1 MTFLSRRTVL
11 AGGGLL
17 LGAACT
23 RRFATPDQAGTLPIP
38 RLLDARDHG
47 QRIGLRAQEGETTF
61 FPGRRSATMGYNG
74 SYLGPTL
81 RVHRGDDVTVTVSN
95 NLSADTT
102 VHWHGLLVPGELD
115 GSPHQTISP
124 GETWRPTLPIRQ
136 PAATLFYH
144 SHAHGQT
151 AEQVYAGLA
160 GLLFVTDE
168 EEQGLGLP
176 SDYGVDD
183 LPILI
188 QDRQFVDGRLVLPA
202 GMMVALDGRRGN
214 VILVNGAYNPRAD
227 VPRSLVRLRLVNG
240 SNARTYDLS
249 FSDGR
254 AFYWIGTEGGLLE
267 KSVELQSLTLASGQ
281 RAEILV
287 DFSDGKPVSLVS
299 APDQSTLR
307 MHGMGMMHRHEASE
321 NNAGDETV
329 LTFSP
334 RLASSKRGSTT
345 LPLLLASRAVPDPA
359 TVVARRR
366 LVLNM
371 RLGGMMDS
379 DEEPLTINHRR
390 FDMDRIDEEVE
401 LGAVEIWKVSGQK
414 MAHPFHIHGVH
425 FDVLRRDGEEPDLL
439 DQGPRDTIVV
449 DEPVELLIRFD
460 QPASKA
466 PFLFHCHILEHEDE
480 GMMGQFSVT

>member
-1 MTFLSRRTVL
+1 MTFLNRRTLL

-168 EEQGLGLP
+168 EEQ
-176 SDYGVDD
+176 
-183 LPILI
+183 
-188 QDRQFVDGRLVLPA
+188 
-202 GMMVALDGRRGN
+202 
-214 VILVNGAYNPRAD
+214 
-227 VPRSLVRLRLVNG
+227 
-240 SNARTYDLS
+240 
-249 FSDGR
+249 
-254 AFYWIGTEGGLLE
+254 
-267 KSVELQSLTLASGQ
+267 
-281 RAEILV
+281 
-287 DFSDGKPVSLVS
+287 
-299 APDQSTLR
+299 
-307 MHGMGMMHRHEASE
+307 
-321 NNAGDETV
+321 
-329 LTFSP
+329 
-334 RLASSKRGSTT
+334 
-345 LPLLLASRAVPDPA
+345 SR
-359 TVVARRR
+359 
-366 LVLNM
+366 
-371 RLGGMMDS
+371 
-379 DEEPLTINHRR
+379 
-390 FDMDRIDEEVE
+390 
-401 LGAVEIWKVSGQK
+401 
-414 MAHPFHIHGVH
+414 
-425 FDVLRRDGEEPDLL
+425 
-439 DQGPRDTIVV
+439 
-449 DEPVELLIRFD
+449 
-460 QPASKA
+460 
-466 PFLFHCHILEHEDE
+466 
-480 GMMGQFSVT
+480 